1 MGTMIKKAKN
11 SSLPSSYSSI
21 AFFAFIA
28 AFAFIAPT
36 RDP

>member
-1 MGTMIKKAKN
+1 MDAMIKKAKN

-21 AFFAFIA
+21 AFIA